1 MVVCL
6 HGKFVPTQ
14 GTKVPE
20 SLQVTERRK
29 MDKYGTDK
37 KSCTT

>member
-1 MVVCL
+1 MKKPYIKVFSY
-6 HGKFVPTQ
+6 GKFVPAAQ
-14 GTKVPE
+14 

-29 MDKYGTDK
+29 IDKYGTDK

>member
-1 MVVCL
+1 MVVFL
-6 HGKFVPTQ
+6 HGKFVPAAQ
-14 GTKVPE
+14 